1 MSKPVVLLFGL
12 PRSGT
17 TWIGKIFDSH
27 PQTLYLHEPDSWGR
41 LNWLPM
47 FPEGA
52 VDTADRQRIEAFVAS
67 LPGAREA
74 KVRAS
79 TPVFAKAYWGAVGN
93 RAFLAS
99 VWGAKLLARL
109 TGECPL
115 PWVGRAGQGAA
126 VQPVWKSIESLGRLR
141 WLLAALPASR
151 AIHLL
156 RHPAGFVA
164 SVQRGESAGKFTAVD
179 PASEDFGLYEILA
192 VTAPARRRGLDLAT
206 FKDMHPVERLAWRWV
221 IYNEAALA
229 PDLPGLPGRCLPMP
243 YENVCREP
251 QAATQRLF
259 EFVGLEWAAQTER
272 FIADSTRA
280 DRDSY
285 YSVFKDP
292 LKSANKWRDSLP
304 ADVVARIRTVVEG
317 TAPGACYADAW

>member
-47 FPEGA
+47 FAEGEVEA
-52 VDTADRQRIEAFVAS
+52 ADRRRIEAFVAA
-67 LPGAREA
+67 LPDAREA

-79 TPVFAKAYWGAVGN
+79 TPVFAKAYRGAVGN

-109 TGECPL
+109 TGEWPL
-115 PWVGRAGQGAA
+115 PWVGRAGHGQA

-141 WLLAALPASR
+141 WLLAALPAAR

-164 SVQRGESAGKFTAVD
+164 SVLRGESAGKFTAAD

-192 VTAPARRRGLDLAT
+192 ASAPARRRGLDLLA
-206 FKDMHPVERLAWRWV
+206 FKAMHPVERLAWRWV

-229 PDLPGLPGRCLPMP
+229 PDLPGRCLPMP
-243 YENVCREP
+243 YEQVCREP
-251 QAATQRLF
+251 QAMTRRMF
-259 EFVGLEWAAQTER
+259 EFVGLDWAAQTER

-280 DRDSY
+280 DQDSY

-292 LKSANKWRDSLP
+292 LKSANKWRGSLP
-304 ADVVARIRTVVEG
+304 ADVVARIRAVVDGTV
-317 TAPGACYADAW
+317 PGAHYADAW

>member
-17 TWIGKIFDSH
+17 TWIGKLFDSH

-47 FPEGA
+47 FPPPSVHA
-52 VDTADRQRIEAFVAS
+52 ADRARIEAFVAA
-67 LPGAREA
+67 LPRARET

-79 TPVFAKAYWGAVGN
+79 TPVFPKAYLGAIGN

-99 VWGAKLLARL
+99 VWSAKLIARL

-115 PWVGRAGQGAA
+115 PWLGRGAENA
-126 VQPVWKSIESLGRLR
+126 RVQPVWKSIESLGRLR
-141 WLLAALPASR
+141 WLLAALPTAR

-164 SVQRGESAGKFTAVD
+164 SILRGESAGKFTAAD
-179 PASEDFGLYEILA
+179 PASEDFGLYEILLA
-192 VTAPARRRGLDLAT
+192 TEPAQRRGLDLAA
-206 FKDMHPVERLAWRWV
+206 FRDMHPVERLAWRWV

-229 PDLPGLPGRCLPMP
+229 PDLPERCLPMP
-243 YENVCREP
+243 YEQVCREP
-251 QAATQRLF
+251 LLMTRRMF
-259 EFVGLEWAAQTER
+259 EFVGLDGSAQSDN
-272 FIADSTRA
+272 FIAASTRSDKDA
-280 DRDSY
+280 Y

-292 LKSANKWRDSLP
+292 LKSANKWRDSLS
-304 ADVVARIRTVVEG
+304 ADVVSRIRGAVEG
-317 TAPGACYADAW
+317 TLPGAYYADQW

>member
-47 FPEGA
+47 FPEA
-52 VDTADRQRIEAFVAS
+52 QVDPADQQRVEAFVAA
-67 LPGAREA
+67 LPDAREA

-79 TPVFAKAYWGAVGN
+79 TPVFAKAY
-93 RAFLAS
+93 RALLAS
-99 VWGAKLLARL
+99 VWSAKLLARL
-109 TGECPL
+109 IGECPL
-115 PWVGRAGQGAA
+115 PWVGRAGQAPT

-141 WLLAALPASR
+141 WLLAALPAAR

-164 SVQRGESAGKFTAVD
+164 SVLRGESAGKFTAVD

-192 VTAPARRRGLDLAT
+192 MSAPARSRGLDLAA
-206 FKDMHPVERLAWRWV
+206 FEAMHPVERLAWRWV

-229 PDLPGLPGRCLPMP
+229 PDLPDRCLPMP
-243 YENVCREP
+243 YEDVCREP
-251 QAATQRLF
+251 QAMTRRMF
-259 EFVGLEWAAQTER
+259 EFVDLDWAAQTEH
-272 FIADSTRA
+272 FVADSIRT

-304 ADVVARIRTVVEG
+304 ADVVTRIRAVVDG
-317 TAPGACYADAW
+317 TAPGTHYRDQW

>member
-47 FPEGA
+47 FPDA
-52 VDTADRQRIEAFVAS
+52 PVDADGRRRIEAFVAA
-67 LPGAREA
+67 LADAREA

-79 TPVFAKAYWGAVGN
+79 TPVFPKAYLGGVGN
-93 RAFLAS
+93 RLFLAS
-99 VWGAKLLARL
+99 VWSAKLLARL

-115 PWVGRAGQGAA
+115 PWVGRAGHGAQ

-141 WLLAALPASR
+141 WLLAALAQAR

-164 SVQRGESAGKFTAVD
+164 SVLRGESAGKFTAAD

-192 VTAPARRRGLDLAT
+192 ATPSAQRRGMDLAT
-206 FKDMHPVERLAWRWV
+206 FRSMHPVERLAWRWV

-229 PDLPGLPGRCLPMP
+229 PDLTDRCLAIP
-243 YENVCREP
+243 YEEVCREP
-251 QAATQRLF
+251 QAMTRRMFAFAGLAWTPQTAA
-259 EFVGLEWAAQTER
+259 FVDA
-272 FIADSTRA
+272 STGSDKDA
-280 DRDSY
+280 Y

-292 LKSANKWRDSLP
+292 LKAANKWRDSLP
-304 ADVVARIRTVVEG
+304 ADVVARIRAVVEG
-317 TAPGACYADAW
+317 TAPGAYYADRW

>member
-93 RAFLAS
+93 WAFLAS

-164 SVQRGESAGKFTAVD
+164 SVQRGESAGKFTAID

-192 VTAPARRRGLDLAT
+192 ATAPARRRGLDLAA

-229 PDLPGLPGRCLPMP
+229 PDQPDQPDRCLPMP

>member
-52 VDTADRQRIEAFVAS
+52 VDPADRQRIDAFVAT

-99 VWGAKLLARL
+99 VWSAKLLARL
-109 TGECPL
+109 AGECPL
-115 PWVGRAGQGAA
+115 PWVGRAGHSPT

-141 WLLAALPASR
+141 WLLAALPAAR

-164 SVQRGESAGKFTAVD
+164 SVLRGESAGKFTAAD

-192 VTAPARRRGLDLAT
+192 ATAPARRRGLDLPA
-206 FKDMHPVERLAWRWV
+206 FKAMHPVERLAWRWV

-229 PDLPGLPGRCLPMP
+229 PDLPDRCLPMP

-251 QAATQRLF
+251 QAMTRRMF
-259 EFVGLEWAAQTER
+259 EFVGLEWAAQTEC
-272 FIADSTRA
+272 FISNSTRA
-280 DRDSY
+280 DKDNY

-304 ADVVARIRTVVEG
+304 ADVVARIRAVVDG
-317 TAPGACYADAW
+317 TAPGAYYAEAW